1 MREIHLLMNHRDQ
14 NYNREKITWSAMNIS
29 FFAHWN
35 FLSIYV
41 NSKLNDNGCLTDL
54 SLLEIKRHYVCD
66 FLSDVISEVN
76 KSRDYCSPSLISSDE
91 MQVRF
96 FPKTRAW
103 NNTWHPYLFRG
114 YGFLNFY
121 NYVPQYCV
129 HTKSYLQFSQLKYI
143 VTCTIFFWYYH
154 FIRTK
159 ICRFLTRCAPY
170 LLLCFLG
177 GKAQDKGASSSE
189 YSRLRRN

>member
-1 MREIHLLMNHRDQ
+1 MPWTYL
-14 NYNREKITWSAMNIS
+14 S
-29 FFAHWN
+29 FAHLN

-41 NSKLNDNGCLTDL
+41 NSKSNDNRCVMDL
-54 SLLEIKRHYVCD
+54 SLLEIKRHYQCN

-91 MQVRF
+91 MQVLF

-103 NNTWHPYLFRG
+103 NNTWHPYLFRD

-129 HTKSYLQFSQLKYI
+129 TKFYLQFSQIKYI
-143 VTCTIFFWYYH
+143 VTCTIFSWYYH

-170 LLLCFLG
+170 LLLFFLG

-189 YSRLRRN
+189 YSRLCRN